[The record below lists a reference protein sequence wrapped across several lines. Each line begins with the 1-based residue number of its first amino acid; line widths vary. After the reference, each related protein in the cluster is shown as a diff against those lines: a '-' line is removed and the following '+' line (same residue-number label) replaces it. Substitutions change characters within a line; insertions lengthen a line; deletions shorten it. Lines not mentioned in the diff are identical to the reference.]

1 MLQLAPNWR
10 SPIQNIMLV
19 LCYLN
24 KLWQWP
30 ESSRLEITWWT
41 LCWKL
46 KERQKFME
54 FMSSIVKE
62 FTPICLKRSKHWWYS
77 GDFHL
82 VEMFECSLPW
92 SNSVNYLVNCEA
104 CCLEFAANIFK
115 NCSNICTLCSNVVTC
130 RCKLDRRTLQKH
142 KFSRC
147 KTSRPSLSPDIIEY
161 LMTKFSFLLMGSG
174 KSQVISL

>member
-1 MLQLAPNWR
+1 MVDSLLKVERKAENLWNSCLLLWKSSHLFVWR
-10 SPIQNIMLV
+10 GLNIDDIRV
-19 LCYLN
+19 
-24 KLWQWP
+24 
-30 ESSRLEITWWT
+30 IFIWWR
-41 LCWKL
+41 C
-46 KERQKFME
+46 
-54 FMSSIVKE
+54 
-62 FTPICLKRSKHWWYS
+62 
-77 GDFHL
+77 
-82 VEMFECSLPW
+82 FECSHPW

-104 CCLEFAANIFK
+104 CGLELAANTFK
-115 NCSNICTLCSNVVTC
+115 NCSNICTLCSNVVIC